1 MVSKSGNRVVGSKK
15 RDKPMDRRLLSVKW
29 GPSASPKHF
38 LHRHAVSST
47 NKVEISFVGGAVPF
61 WIAWLR
67 VINWRTSEEG

>member
-1 MVSKSGNRVVGSKK
+1 
-15 RDKPMDRRLLSVKW
+15 MDRRLLSVKW

-38 LHRHAVSST
+38 LYRYGVSST
-47 NKVEISFVGGAVPF
+47 NKVEISIVGGGHGVSF